1 MHSMLAAAHDLVK
14 GRRELED
21 DASIFIS
28 YQLRY
33 LQNIVVLKKISVR
46 SLRPFSWYV
55 CPNSLTIIH
64 KNCPRR

>member
-21 DASIFIS
+21 DANIFMS

-33 LQNIVVLKKISVR
+33 LQNIVVLKKTSVR
-46 SLRPFSWYV
+46 SLRPFSW
-55 CPNSLTIIH
+55 
-64 KNCPRR
+64 